1 MQTRALLIAAVLL
14 ASPAAEAAGTADAPI
29 PTRAQKSDG
38 TQQRGQGAGGV
49 GGWIRGAGGSGPGSG
64 RGSCDGSMRRAR
76 LRGGTG
82 PGLRQGGRG
91 GWRR

>member
-14 ASPAAEAAGTADAPI
+14 ASPAAEAAGASDTPT

-38 TQQRGQGAGGV
+38 TQQRGQGADGV
-49 GGWIRGAGGSGPGSG
+49 GGWNRGAGQSGPGSW
-64 RGSCDGSMRRAR
+64 RGACDGSMRRAR
-76 LRGGTG
+76 LRDWTR
-82 PGLRQGGRG
+82 PGRQVGRG